1 MGFDSAFFIGCFL
14 PAVMLLYWLIPGI
27 RGKNGILLIFGL
39 VFYSFAGIPQL
50 IMLVIL
56 SLLNY
61 FIGRSIGKNRAK
73 KPALILGICLNLTF
87 LCVFKYVNFFF
98 TQVFS
103 LPAVNLGIAV
113 PLGISFF
120 TFKSISYL
128 IDIYRKPGGTARS
141 FGEYLLYVTYFPQIV
156 TGPIA
161 RFGEFSAQLQART
174 HSAEAAAAG
183 IRRFVV
189 GLAKKLI
196 ISGTLGKLVDGVFG
210 NAGEVLDARLAWL
223 GAIGY
228 CLQLYFDFSG
238 YIDMANGLSG
248 IFGFSSTENFNHP
261 YTAYCIG
268 DFWRRWHISLSAW
281 FRDYVYIPLGGN
293 RKGTLRTGLNKCVV
307 FLLCGMWH
315 GASWT
320 FLLWGIWHGAFSLLE
335 SGGIIPVEKLKKRPL
350 VGRLYTL
357 LVVCIGFVIFRANS
371 LGQGFAMLVAMFS
384 GFTFLPAATA
394 ALHQLVNGKVV
405 AVALIAILL
414 CLPVRGKLSKLPWLR
429 NHWDIT
435 ANVGCAV
442 LFVLSIMSLAS
453 GGFAPSIYAGF

>member
-14 PAVMLLYWLIPGI
+14 PAVMVLYWLIPGI
-27 RGKNGILLIFGL
+27 RGKNGILLVFSL
-39 VFYSFAGIPQL
+39 VFYCFAGIPQL
-50 IMLVIL
+50 IILVLL
-56 SLLNY
+56 SLATYL
-61 FIGRSIGKNRAK
+61 IGRNIARNRAK
-73 KPALILGICLNLTF
+73 RFAVILGIFLNLAF
-87 LCVFKYVNFFF
+87 LCVFKYLNFFF
-98 TQVFS
+98 TQVLA
-103 LPAVNLGIAV
+103 LPAVSLGIAV

-128 IDIYRKPGGTARS
+128 IDVYRKPEEKANS
-141 FGEYLLYVTYFPQIV
+141 FGAYLLYVTYFPQIV

-161 RFGEFSAQLQART
+161 RFGAFSAQLKERNS
-174 HSAEAAAAG
+174 SAEAAAAG
-183 IRRFVV
+183 VRRFIV

-196 ISGTLGKLVDGVFG
+196 ISGTLGKLVDGAFG
-210 NAGEVLDARLAWL
+210 TDANILDARLAWL

-248 IFGFSSTENFNHP
+248 IFGFSPTENFNHP

-268 DFWRRWHISLSAW
+268 DFWRRWHISLSTW

-293 RKGTLRTGLNKCVV
+293 RRGTLRTGLNKCIV

-335 SGGIIPVEKLKKRPL
+335 SGGIIPTQKLKKRP
-350 VGRLYTL
+350 VVSHLYTL
-357 LVVCIGFVIFRANS
+357 LVVCIGFVIFRADS
-371 LGQGFAMLVAMFS
+371 LGQGFAVIAAMFS
-384 GFTFLPAATA
+384 GFTFLPAATVT
-394 ALHQLVNGKVV
+394 LHQLVNGKVV

-414 CLPVRGKLSKLPWLR
+414 CLPVKNKLSRLPWLR
-429 NHWDIT
+429 NHWDIA
-435 ANVGCAV
+435 ANVGCAL
-442 LFVLSIMSLAS
+442 LFVLSVMSLAS